1 MVPGVG
7 AAEGGDVERTVG
19 ESVATVAVDGDW
31 EGACSEG
38 VVEGRAVGS
47 TVPSSSSSSSS
58 SSSPITI
65 IEALGSV
72 VGRSVPPVPAV
83 GPSVPLLGEMVGSTE
98 GDRMLGADVVVV
110 VLVIS
115 SESLLNPNNSPVVP
129 PATKTMHNP
138 MYNQNRFGR
147 VNLEAEAC

>member
-47 TVPSSSSSSSS
+47 TVSSSSSSSS
-58 SSSPITI
+58 SLSSSPIAI

-115 SESLLNPNNSPVVP
+115 SESLRNPNNSPVVP
-129 PATKTMHNP
+129 PATTTTHNP
-138 MYNQNRFGR
+138 MYNPNQRQHY
-147 VNLEAEAC
+147 